1 MGMTIKAKAAIAAAV
16 LVVSCGASFGAAWV
30 YQGNR
35 WAADVATLKA
45 NHAEVL
51 KAQADKALKD
61 YQLMEKQK
69 DEAIEQ
75 YKKASEADRLAA
87 AAAKRAADGLRKQL
101 NAVPSRIA
109 TATEAAL
116 REYAATSSEL
126 LGNCTDEYRSMAETA
141 QRHATDVR
149 LLLEAWPRS
158 EQP

>member
-1 MGMTIKAKAAIAAAV
+1 MSAKGSLILAV
-16 LVVSCGASFGAAWV
+16 AFAVSCGASFWGGWII
-30 YQGNR
+30 QGTR

-45 NHAEVL
+45 THAEVL
-51 KAQADKALKD
+51 KAQADKALQD
-61 YQLMEKQK
+61 YQAMEKQK

-75 YKKASEADRLAA
+75 YRKASEADRLAA
-87 AAAKRAADGLRKQL
+87 ASAKRAADRLRKQL

-116 REYAATSSEL
+116 REYASTSSEL

-149 LLLEAWPRS
+149 LLLEAWPKG
-158 EQP
+158 QP